1 MTDGER
7 LLLGGGLSLW
17 IGYGTL
23 NIGLAILKNRP
34 VVIPPKTMKA
44 VLPLLLLPLFIMVTL
59 WLAEESLAQDPDIPY
74 LTLLACILL
83 TTIAIGVLW
92 GLFFPQVFALYN
104 VTGEMVI
111 GCLVEALQK
120 RGMQVALQETTNS
133 FDRVRMVSKTTVV
146 LPEWDSSI
154 KVTLS
159 MLGTARLRIRGWR
172 RISEVDAIIADFVN
186 ALAHHQC
193 GDSWAIGIQLV
204 LMGMGT
210 IGIVL
215 YTLFEL
221 SRIS

>member
-59 WLAEESLAQDPDIPY
+59 WLAEESLAYVPDIPY
-74 LTLLACILL
+74 LTLLLCTLF
-83 TTIAIGVLW
+83 TIIVICVLW
-92 GLFFPQVFALYN
+92 VLFFPQVFALYN
-104 VTGEMVI
+104 VTGETVMS
-111 GCLVEALQK
+111 CLVEVLQK
-120 RGMQVALQETTNS
+120 RGIQVALKETTTIINRAS
-133 FDRVRMVSKTTVV
+133 RISRMTVS
-146 LPEWDSSI
+146 LPETGSSI

-159 MLGTARLRIRGWR
+159 VLGAAKLRFQGWH
-172 RISEVDAIIADFVN
+172 RILDGDAIIADFVN
-186 ALAHHQC
+186 VLTTYRC
-193 GDSWAIGIQLV
+193 GDSMVIGIELIF
-204 LMGMGT
+204 MGIGA

-215 YTLFEL
+215 YTLVEL
-221 SRIS
+221 LSIS